1 MAESSG
7 QYTTAEQ
14 IARLLGLSHRRVQQ
28 LRAEGAMV
36 TEKVGNETKY
46 LLAPSLIQYIKYLQ
60 SKQDKAAV
68 DERIKMAEAD
78 LKERKA
84 ALAGLELSRRKGEVH
99 DAEHVQILMNAMIL
113 ETRAAL
119 IGLPS
124 RVAMRCY
131 GKSVNEISNI
141 IKGALNQVMMEMSQ
155 KQYDPDKFEELVRA
169 EGDWLATGLE
179 DDESAARTSVT
190 GEM

>member
-1 MAESSG
+1 MAETSSSSGGG

-68 DERIKMAEAD
+68 DERIKLAEAE
-78 LKERKA
+78 LKEKKA
-84 ALAGLELSRRKGEVH
+84 ALAGLELSKRRGEVH
-99 DAEHVQILMNAMIL
+99 ESEHVQIMMNGMIL
-113 ETRAAL
+113 EARAELTAL
-119 IGLPS
+119 PA
-124 RVAMRCY
+124 RTAVKCY
-131 GKSVNEISNI
+131 GKSIGEITNILKQAVNQAMISLA
-141 IKGALNQVMMEMSQ
+141 K
-155 KQYDPDKFEELVRA
+155 KQYDPAAFEELVRA
-169 EGDWLATGLE
+169 EGSWLLQE
-179 DDESAARTSVT
+179 DDAEDDTP
-190 GEM
+190 EQ

>member
-1 MAESSG
+1 MAQG
-7 QYTTAEQ
+7 TAGGYATAED
-14 IARLLGLSHRRVQQ
+14 IAKLLGLSHRRVQQ

-36 TEKVGNETKY
+36 TERVGNTTRYK
-46 LLAPSLIQYIKYLQ
+46 LAESLVQYIKYLQ
-60 SKQDKAAV
+60 GKQDKAAV

-141 IKGALNQVMMEMSQ
+141 IKGALNQVMQDMSQ

-169 EGDWLATGLE
+169 EGDWLASKV
-179 DDESAARTSVT
+179 DDEETSGNGASA
-190 GEM
+190 E

>member
-1 MAESSG
+1 MAETST

-36 TEKVGNETKY
+36 TERVGNETKY

-60 SKQDKAAV
+60 NKQDKAAV
-68 DERIKMAEAD
+68 EERIKIADAE

-84 ALAGLELSRRKGEVH
+84 ELAGLELKKRKGEVH
-99 DAEHVQILMNAMIL
+99 EAEHVQILMNAMVL

-131 GKSVNEISNI
+131 GKSVNEIANI
-141 IKGALNQVMMEMSQ
+141 IKEALNQAMIEMSR
-155 KQYDPDKFEELVRA
+155 KQYDPAAFEELVIA
-169 EGDWLATGLE
+169 EGSWLAQEEQTE
-179 DDESAARTSVT
+179 A
-190 GEM
+190 GEQGEQ